1 MVTNLQKIIRYT
13 KDNNLN
19 KDVCIYGDEFAKDY
33 LIKHGFS
40 CFKKYQQ
47 LDSAK
52 VKPVLAYKNLR
63 NAKRSDPRDCK
74 LIWDETYKYTLYSK
88 EISVGTLWRCD

>member
-1 MVTNLQKIIRYT
+1 MRKKIRLGFI
-13 KDNNLN
+13 
-19 KDVCIYGDEFAKDY
+19 GGEFAKDY

-74 LIWDETYKYTLYSK
+74 LIWDETYNYTLYSK
-88 EISVGTLWRCD
+88 KISVGTLWRCD